1 MLKKRLPME
10 TTWPPPPETQPD
22 EQPRHAQPTWGTTPL
37 RFLLLSLFWLPI
49 SLFWGA
55 MLGQVLP
62 ARVETFAGPAHS
74 GTYLA
79 IISVSGAL
87 MGLLVQIVIGPIS
100 DHCAS
105 RWGRR
110 RPFLFGGTLLAVG
123 ALMTFAHAHSFVGL
137 VLAFVGIQLFL
148 NVANGPY
155 QALIPDQVPYD
166 KQGGASGFMGV
177 MSLLGE
183 AGGPIVAG
191 LLLSHAVTPLA
202 QAHAVQTIM
211 NLVAVLLLV
220 FMLLTVLLVP
230 DTPAQKDGRPLLA
243 SLSETYALHIG
254 DNPDFYRLLVSRAVY
269 NLGFYTALG
278 FLAYYVQYSLG
289 AGKNYHVPLLKIQ
302 EIAIGG
308 AILGTIPAGYLA
320 DRVSKKKVI
329 YASSAFSVVAGL
341 AFALAPTVHFA
352 TMMAL
357 LFGLGFGMF
366 RAVDWAFATN
376 LLPRGGG
383 AKFMSIWSLST
394 MLPQLAA
401 PVFGPFADAL
411 NRSLGM
417 GAGYRGAMFATLV
430 YTVLGTIL
438 IRGVRERAGSGETR
452 PAAAREGV

>member
-1 MLKKRLPME
+1 ME
-10 TTWPPPPETQPD
+10 TTWPPPPETQKP
-22 EQPRHAQPTWGTTPL
+22 EGGERAQPTWGTTPL

-62 ARVETFAGPAHS
+62 ARVESFAGAAHS

-79 IISVSGAL
+79 IISVSGAFT
-87 MGLLVQIVIGPIS
+87 GLLVQIVIGPIS
-100 DHCAS
+100 DGWTG

-110 RPFLFGGTLLAVG
+110 RPFLFGGTLLAIVF
-123 ALMTFAHAHSFVGL
+123 LMAFAHAHSFVGL
-137 VLAFVGIQLFL
+137 ALAFVGIQLFL

-155 QALIPDQVPYD
+155 QALIPDQVPLD
-166 KQGGASGFMGV
+166 RQGGAAGFMGV

-202 QAHAVQTIM
+202 QAHAISTIM
-211 NLVAVLLLV
+211 TIVAVLLLV

-230 DTPAQKDGRPLLA
+230 DAPAVKRERPLLA
-243 SLSETYALHIG
+243 SLRETYALHVG
-254 DNPDFYRLLVSRAVY
+254 DNPDFYKLLVSRAVY

-278 FLAYYVQYSLG
+278 FLAYYVQYSLKT
-289 AGKNYHVPLLKIQ
+289 GKNYHAPLTLIQ

-308 AILGTIPAGYLA
+308 AILGTIPAGFLA
-320 DRVSKKKVI
+320 DKVSKKKVI

-341 AFALAPTVHFA
+341 AFALAPTVQFA
-352 TMMAL
+352 TLMAL

-376 LLPRGGG
+376 LLPQGGG

-401 PVFGPFADAL
+401 PLFGPLADAL
-411 NRSLGM
+411 NKSLGM

-430 YTVLGTIL
+430 YTVIGTIL
-438 IRGVRERAGSGETR
+438 IARVRERRIGES
-452 PAAAREGV
+452 AAAREGL